1 MGLLVPQENSNL
13 PLEGSA
19 GPSPHQNFPSL
30 WPAFNGLAL
39 PKMSRSG
46 NYAPHSPR
54 LSLGKRGLAPI
65 ARSSS
70 HVLFPT
76 ASPRMAAAEHD
87 NGGDLVTS
95 PPPMAGLFPVHLL
108 ETLASAKCKN
118 I

>member
-1 MGLLVPQENSNL
+1 MGLPVPQENSNL

-19 GPSPHQNFPSL
+19 RSSPHQNFPSL
-30 WPAFNGLAL
+30 WSAINGFAM
-39 PKMSRSG
+39 PEMSLSG

-65 ARSSS
+65 ARFSS

-76 ASPRMAAAEHD
+76 ASPRMAATEHD

-108 ETLASAKCKN
+108 EALVSA
-118 I
+118 